1 MSSNRPAR
9 PSPASAPPASA
20 SPASSSRATASRA
33 SSSPASASPAP
44 SAPASAPR
52 HAAGRRAPS
61 ARRAAGPAEPE
72 ANPLREHILAT
83 ASALFYAQGA
93 RAVGVDLV
101 VDEARIA
108 KTSLYRY
115 FPTKDDLIV
124 AFLEREDLDFWST
137 WDGVAARHA
146 DDPMAELEAHM
157 GWIGERLGR
166 ANYRGCP
173 QLNVAAEFAESQ
185 HPARSVARAHMQ
197 GLRQRLDALAAK
209 LGAQSPSTLGAQL
222 ALLVNGAFVSKDLL
236 SPAEAADV
244 LLGSARAL
252 VAAAPLE
259 R

>member
-1 MSSNRPAR
+1 MKTSS
-9 PSPASAPPASA
+9 PSP
-20 SPASSSRATASRA
+20 RAT
-33 SSSPASASPAP
+33 P
-44 SAPASAPR
+44 
-52 HAAGRRAPS
+52 AGRRRAPA
-61 ARRAAGPAEPE
+61 ARRSGAATEGE

-124 AFLEREDLDFWST
+124 AFLEREDVDFWST

-157 GWIGERLGR
+157 AWIGERLAR

-173 QLNVAAEFAESQ
+173 QLNVAAEFAEAD
-185 HPARSVARAHMQ
+185 HPARGVARAHMLA
-197 GLRQRLDALAAK
+197 LRQRLDALAAR
-209 LGAQSPSTLGAQL
+209 LGAPPAGTLGAQL

-236 SPAEAADV
+236 SPAEAAAV
-244 LLGSARAL
+244 LLASARAL
-252 VAAAPLE
+252 VAAA
-259 R
+259 RITR